1 MTGTRR
7 DPQHRPTGPDDPD
20 GPAAR
25 RVPYDSDIAEA
36 LLGAAMLSKAALATL
51 VTETRPD
58 DFYDPA
64 HARLARVLTDAFEA
78 GHEVDA
84 TLVAHDLE
92 QRGWLDEHLDQ
103 GRLISIIG
111 SVPATTSAPRYAAI
125 VHEAATLR
133 RLIEE
138 GERIVELGYA
148 GGDAHEAVVAA
159 QARLGHVAANNGAR
173 SYSTLEVADADAL
186 LGGNLDPPDADFLA
200 RSDGLNLLYAG
211 KMHVFQAEPSTG
223 KTWLA
228 LQAVKEVLDL
238 GGAAVYV
245 DWEDSAR
252 GILGRLLALGATP
265 AQIRERFQY
274 LQPTGP
280 FGQAEK
286 LVIEEIL
293 GRLNPDVVILDGVA
307 EALARDGLDEDRA
320 ADVVAWGEK
329 LPRWLSRTGA
339 AVVMLDHV
347 AKSADDRGRWARG
360 SGAKLGMVDGAAY
373 SLKTSTGF
381 SRSKAGAMRVV
392 IAKDRPGGVGSI
404 GETAAM
410 VTIEPA
416 ADGEVVT
423 LKVEPDTA
431 AKHPSDTW
439 KPTRLMARVSE
450 EVATSAT
457 ALTAS
462 AVKAMIHGSKPKLV
476 AEAIA
481 RLVAEGYL
489 RETKRGSST
498 FLVHVKPYHG
508 DDGHAPDPPPPP
520 DPELFDVTDQAV
532 DLEEWKNRNL

>member
-1 MTGTRR
+1 MTENRDEDPTRS
-7 DPQHRPTGPDDPD
+7 
-20 GPAAR
+20 
-25 RVPYDSDIAEA
+25 VPYNADAEAA
-36 LLGAAMLSKAALATL
+36 LLGAAMISTKALAVL
-51 VTETRPD
+51 VTDTRPE
-58 DFYDPA
+58 DFYVPA
-64 HARLARVLTDAFEA
+64 HARLARALTDAFEA
-78 GHEVDA
+78 GHAVDS
-84 TLVAHDLE
+84 TTIAHDLE
-92 QRGWLDEHLDQ
+92 QRGWISADLDH
-103 GRLISIIG
+103 GTLIELVAH
-111 SVPATTSAPRYAAI
+111 VPATTSAPRYAEI

-133 RLIEE
+133 RLIEA
-138 GERIVELGYA
+138 GERISELGYST
-148 GGDAHEAVVAA
+148 GDAHEAVVAA
-159 QARLGHVAANNGAR
+159 AARLNDVAANNGAR
-173 SYSTLEVADADAL
+173 SYSTIEVADVDVL
-186 LGGNLDPPDADFLA
+186 LEGDLEPPDADFLA

-228 LQAVKEVLDL
+228 LKAVCEVLAM

-252 GILGRLLALGATP
+252 GILGRALALGATP
-265 AQIRERFQY
+265 VQLRERFQY

-286 LVIEEIL
+286 TVLEEVL

-307 EALARDGLDEDRA
+307 EALARDGYDEDRA

-373 SLKTSTGF
+373 SLKTSVGF

-410 VTIEPA
+410 VSIEPA
-416 ADGEVVT
+416 ADGATVALRVD
-423 LKVEPDTA
+423 PDTA
-431 AKHPSDTW
+431 AKRPSDTW
-439 KPTRLMARVSE
+439 KPTRLMARVSQ
-450 EVATSAT
+450 EVAESQT
-457 ALTAS
+457 ALTAK
-462 AVKAMIHGSKPKLV
+462 AVRAMIHGSKPKLV
-476 AEAIA
+476 SEAIA

-489 RETKRGSST
+489 RETKHGAST

-508 DDGHAPDPPPPP
+508 DDGTDPDPPPPP
-520 DPELFDVTDQAV
+520 TPELFDVSADVV
-532 DLEEWKNRNL
+532 DLDQWKDENF